1 MPQNVDDKGKT
12 WKNWGNTWAWAKI
25 PEKHRAQFE
34 ERRLATNI
42 GRMYVFSI
50 YVIVLQIVLNIVNI
64 LKPSDTQSSDIMIYV
79 LLSMGTLSLGLLY
92 WALFLSVRKGKIR
105 SAKIKRFLV
114 ESFLYIYIAIQLVFC
129 TLNIIST
136 GGVNSYIIAIL
147 IIGMV
152 PVVRPLQSGLSILAA
167 FLYVGA
173 AMYFTRSISDTWNS
187 ILLTDVWTNLIIIT
201 ALTSCISIFIH
212 DMYASNFLQSVGL
225 EDTVRQRTRELEEQ
239 TEAAQVASKAK
250 SEFLARMSHEI
261 RTPLNAIIGMT
272 QIARKSTEG
281 VRLESNANPS
291 DFRNFLEKTS
301 SSLDEIATA
310 SSHLL
315 DILNDVL
322 DMSKIES
329 GKFEMV
335 YEPFSLGAAMDEV
348 VHIITLRCHQR
359 GIQLVTNIDDV
370 PGADVMGDKLR
381 LKQVLINLLGNAV
394 KFTPEGGKIEFSI
407 AIAEETETDL
417 SAAFTVTDSGIGM
430 TDAQI
435 AKLFVAFEQ
444 ADSNI
449 AVRFGGTGL
458 GLAISQNLVSKMG
471 GVITV
476 QSELGKGSTFA
487 FTLSLEK
494 SREALKS
501 QLLQPEFSA
510 PDLTGKR
517 LLVVEDV
524 EINRVILKDLLDDT
538 HAHIDEAEDGQQAVD
553 LFISSPEGYYDL
565 IFMDVQM
572 PNMDGYE
579 ATRRIRS
586 LPRLDAGT
594 VPILAMTANAYRED
608 IERATEAG
616 MNGHLAKPIDIDAV
630 MRMLAKNIKE
640 NIRENIRENIKE
652 GE

>member
-1 MPQNVDDKGKT
+1 MSENVDSKGNAKSRG
-12 WKNWGNTWAWAKI
+12 WFFKHVWATV
-25 PEKHRAQFE
+25 PEKYRAQFE
-34 ERRLATNI
+34 QRRLETNVR
-42 GRMYVFSI
+42 RMYVFSI
-50 YVIVLQIVLNIVNI
+50 YVVVLQIVLNVINI

-79 LLSMGTLSLGLLY
+79 LLSMGTLSLGVLY
-92 WALFLSVRKGKIR
+92 WILFLLVRKGKIR
-105 SAKIKRFLV
+105 SAKIERFLV

-147 IIGMV
+147 IIGMF
-152 PVVRPLQSGLSILAA
+152 PVVSPLQSSLSILSA
-167 FLYVGA
+167 FVYVGA
-173 AMYFTRSISDTWNS
+173 AMYFTRSISNTWDS

-201 ALTSCISIFIH
+201 ALTACISIFIY
-212 DMYASNFLQSVGL
+212 DMYVSNFLQSVGL

-272 QIARKSTEG
+272 QIARKSIEG
-281 VRLESNANPS
+281 GRRASPP
-291 DFRNFLEKTS
+291 DFEASLEKTA

-315 DILNDVL
+315 DLLNDVL

-329 GKFEMV
+329 GKFEMI
-335 YEPFSLGAAMDEV
+335 YEPFSLRTAMEEV
-348 VHIITLRCHQR
+348 THIITLRCRER
-359 GIQLVTNIDDV
+359 GIQLVTNMEDI
-370 PGADVMGDKLR
+370 PGVDVMGDKLR

-394 KFTPEGGKIEFSI
+394 KFTSEGGKIEFSI
-407 AIAEETETDL
+407 AVSQETPEDL
-417 SAAFTVTDSGIGM
+417 SASFAVSDSGIGM
-430 TDAQI
+430 TDAQVS
-435 AKLFVAFEQ
+435 KLFVAFEQ

-487 FTLSLEK
+487 FTLPLEK
-494 SREALKS
+494 SKEPLKS
-501 QLLQPEFSA
+501 QLPQSGPPI

-517 LLVVEDV
+517 LLIVEDV
-524 EINRVILKDLLDDT
+524 EINRVILKDLLDET
-538 HAHIDEAEDGQQAVD
+538 HAQIDEAEDGKHAAD
-553 LFISSPEGYYDL
+553 LFTSSPEGHYDL

-572 PNMDGYE
+572 PNMDGYQ
-579 ATRRIRS
+579 ATQCIRA
-586 LPRLDAGT
+586 LPRLDAKT

-608 IERATEAG
+608 IEQAIEAG

-630 MRMLAKNIKE
+630 MQALAE
-640 NIRENIRENIKE
+640 NI
-652 GE
+652 GQVSG